1 MSIETLQ
8 TLAEQYRAQIEALQ
22 KENQR
27 LTDRCIKAEILLA
40 EMLTE
45 AETLTK
51 EQKKNLKLSDY
62 EKNNVMAYEIST

>member
-27 LTDRCIKAEILLA
+27 LTDRLTKAENLL
-40 EMLTE
+40 
-45 AETLTK
+45 K
-51 EQKKNLKLSDY
+51 EILSDV
-62 EKNNVMAYEIST
+62 KCLQ

>member
-27 LTDRCIKAEILLA
+27 LVKEINEAKEIFKEIL
-40 EMLTE
+40 
-45 AETLTK
+45 K
-51 EQKKNLKLSDY
+51 DY
-62 EKNNVMAYEIST
+62 NN

>member
-27 LTDRCIKAEILLA
+27 LTDRLIKAELLLA
-40 EMLTE
+40 EILTE
-45 AETLTK
+45 AEIL
-51 EQKKNLKLSDY
+51 N
-62 EKNNVMAYEIST
+62 

>member
-27 LTDRCIKAEILLA
+27 LTDRCIKAELLLA
-40 EMLTE
+40 EILNE
-45 AETLTK
+45 AEQL
-51 EQKKNLKLSDY
+51 KN
-62 EKNNVMAYEIST
+62 

>member
-51 EQKKNLKLSDY
+51 E
-62 EKNNVMAYEIST
+62 

>member
-22 KENQR
+22 KDNQR

-45 AETLTK
+45 AEELKAEYDKELTK
-51 EQKKNLKLSDY
+51 E
-62 EKNNVMAYEIST
+62 

>member
-27 LTDRCIKAEILLA
+27 LVKQINEAKEIFKEIL
-40 EMLTE
+40 
-45 AETLTK
+45 K
-51 EQKKNLKLSDY
+51 DY
-62 EKNNVMAYEIST
+62 NN

>member
-27 LTDRCIKAEILLA
+27 LSERLKEATDILH
-40 EMLTE
+40 EFLT
-45 AETLTK
+45 ATETLTK
-51 EQKKNLKLSDY
+51 E
-62 EKNNVMAYEIST
+62 